1 VTPLDVLTSLP
12 EEKRL
17 WFERRLQGL
26 YAEMDAAYDAVASG
40 HGFHCTGCA
49 DNCCLTR
56 FHHHTMAEL
65 ALLQTAFSHLPK
77 VEREAAAGRATVVLT
92 RYESAEK
99 TGESPRVM
107 CPVNLEQHCLI
118 YDARP
123 MICRMHGVPHV
134 LRGPG
139 RPPSYGPGCAA
150 FSERCESQASGP
162 VFDRTPYYQKMAVL
176 EKELRTAA
184 RYTGKIK
191 MTVAEM
197 ILLFSEEV
205 P

>member
-1 VTPLDVLTSLP
+1 VTPLDLLTSLP

-17 WFERRLQGL
+17 WFERRLQEL
-26 YAEMDAAYDAVASG
+26 YSEMDAAYGAVASG
-40 HGFHCTGCA
+40 HGFRCTGCS

-56 FHHHTMAEL
+56 FHHHTLAEL

-77 VEREAAAGRATVVLT
+77 AVQKAAAGRARAVLA
-92 RYESAEK
+92 RYDSAEK
-99 TGESPRVM
+99 AEESPRVM
-107 CPVNLEQHCLI
+107 CPVNLEQRCLI

-139 RPPSYGPGCAA
+139 RPPSHGPGCAA
-150 FSERCESQASGP
+150 FSERCDSHASGP
-162 VFDRTPYYQKMAVL
+162 VLDRTPFYQKMAAL
-176 EKELRTAA
+176 EKEMRTTAGF
-184 RYTGKIK
+184 TGRIH

-197 ILLFSEEV
+197 VVLFCEETS
-205 P
+205 